1 MSNHKNKNHKKMKI
15 KTRPN
20 PPLFP
25 EMSHEMKKLV
35 EEAYQWFIRPL
46 GSHLTDVC
54 TDCCVSKQDEALL
67 IKTPVQELSEDL
79 IYQYLDAAYTDCRS
93 NEIAHFLP
101 RILELLASHKH
112 IRHSTEITLD
122 KCHFEAPYWKPQ
134 QLDFIHR
141 YSAQYLTD
149 LLKTPP
155 KQTHLPSATE
165 VIVMFSLSGIDV
177 THLFSVW
184 EEMATKYPTAVAHF
198 AQMMRYEVDDYS
210 TFNNV
215 FCDNPKFYQQIN
227 DWLNS
232 SQTAA
237 IFLPAIEH
245 YYFENEDLSEEESRH
260 FSCLHSHLSKK
271 VGK

>member
-1 MSNHKNKNHKKMKI
+1 MKI

-25 EMSHEMKKLV
+25 EMSHEMQKLV
-35 EEAYQWFIRPL
+35 EEAYELFIRPL

-54 TDCCVSKQDEALL
+54 TYCCVSKENEQLL
-67 IKTPVQELSEDL
+67 LKTPVRELSKDL
-79 IYQYLDAAYTDCRS
+79 IYEYLDAAYTDQRS

-101 RILELLASHKH
+101 RILELLAQYKH

-122 KCHFEAPYWKPQ
+122 KCHFEAPHWKPQ

-141 YSAQYLTD
+141 YSAQYLAD
-149 LLKTPP
+149 LLKTSP

-165 VIVMFSLSGIDV
+165 VIVMFSLSGIDT

-184 EEMATKYPTAVAHF
+184 EEIAGKYPTAVAHF
-198 AQMMRYEVDDYS
+198 ERMMRYEVDSYS
-210 TFNNV
+210 TFNSF
-215 FCDNPKFYQQIN
+215 FCDNPEFYQQIN

-232 SQTAA
+232 PRTAD
-237 IFLPAIEH
+237 IFLPAIEN
-245 YYFENEDLSEEESRH
+245 YYFENEDLSEEESWH
-260 FSCLHSHLSKK
+260 WSCLHTHLSKK
-271 VGK
+271 MAE